1 MPTSYQMPVFAP
13 LPVAFTRGE
22 GAWLW
27 DAQGRKYLDALA
39 GVAVCGLGH
48 ANPEITAA
56 ICDQAGKLLHTSN
69 WYEIPLQAELAERLC
84 QRAGMDNA
92 FFCNSGAEANEAA
105 IKLARLYGHQKKI
118 LNPTIIVTDGSFH
131 GRTLATLSAS
141 GNRKIQAGFEPL
153 VTGFSRVPYNDLDAV
168 RVVAENNKDVV
179 AILVE
184 PIMGVGGIQIPD
196 PGYLKGLRT
205 ICDERGWLLML
216 DEIQTGMCRTGKWF
230 AFEHEGIKPDVLT
243 LAKGLG
249 NGVPIGAC
257 LARGAAAQVFKPGSH
272 GSTFSGNPL
281 VCRVGL
287 TVLDILERG
296 KFEKRALDLGTH
308 ILNGLKKSLDGIAGV
323 KEVRGQG
330 LMLAVELDRP
340 CKEILTLA
348 LERGLLLNITADSVV
363 RLLPPLILS
372 DAEADQIVG
381 SVAGCVQDFLAS
393 NVPQTAQA
401 PAMDGGSAGREAVP
415 TGTNAGAVVPP

>member
-1 MPTSYQMPVFAP
+1 MATPYQMPVFAP
-13 LPVAFTRGE
+13 LPVAFARGE

-27 DAQGRKYLDALA
+27 DTDGRKYLDALC

-48 ANPEITAA
+48 AHPEISKA

-84 QRAGMDNA
+84 RKAGMDNV

-118 LNPTIIVTDGSFH
+118 LNPSIIVTEGSFH
-131 GRTLATLSAS
+131 GRTLATLSAT

-153 VTGFSRVPYNDLDAV
+153 VTGFSRVPYNDLSAI
-168 RVVAENNKDVV
+168 RTVAEHNKDVV
-179 AILVE
+179 AIMVE
-184 PIMGVGGIQIPD
+184 PITGEGGISIPD
-196 PGYLKGLRT
+196 AGYLRGLRE
-205 ICDERGWLLML
+205 ICDERGWLLIL

-230 AFEHEGIKPDVLT
+230 AYEHEDIKPDVIT

-257 LARGAAAQVFKPGSH
+257 LARGTAAGVFRPGNH

-287 TVLDILERG
+287 TVIDILEKG
-296 KFEKRALDLGTH
+296 KYEKRAAELGKRMLT
-308 ILNGLKKSLDGIAGV
+308 GLQKSLQGMNGV
-323 KEVRGQG
+323 KEIRGRG
-330 LMLAVELDRP
+330 LMLAIELDRP
-340 CKEILTLA
+340 CKEILMLA
-348 LERGLLLNITADSVV
+348 LERGLLVNVTADSVV
-363 RLLPPLILS
+363 RLLPPLVLT
-372 DAEADQIVG
+372 DAEADQIV
-381 SVAGCVQDFLAS
+381 AGVSECVRLFLES
-393 NVPQTAQA
+393 GGAQA
-401 PAMDGGSAGREAVP
+401 A
-415 TGTNAGAVVPP
+415 NA

>member
-1 MPTSYQMPVFAP
+1 MPLLDP
-13 LPVAFTRGE
+13 LPVAFAHGA
-22 GAWLW
+22 GAWLT
-27 DAQGRKYLDALA
+27 DTQGRKYLDALS

-48 ANPEITAA
+48 AHPEITQA

-69 WYEIPLQAELAERLC
+69 WYEVPLQAELAERLC
-84 QRAGMDNA
+84 KKAGMDNA

-105 IKLARLYGHQKKI
+105 IKLARLYGHQRKVT
-118 LNPTIIVTDGSFH
+118 NPTIIVTDGSFH

-141 GNRKIQAGFEPL
+141 GSRKIQAGFEPL
-153 VTGFSRVPYNDLDAV
+153 VTGFSRVPYNNADAV

-184 PIMGVGGIQIPD
+184 PVTGEGGIQIPD
-196 PGYLKGLRT
+196 AGYLKSLRE

-287 TVLDILERG
+287 TVVEILERG
-296 KFEKRALDLGTH
+296 KFEKRATELGAR
-308 ILNGLKKSLDGIAGV
+308 ILNGLKKSLNDIAGV
-323 KEVRGQG
+323 KEIRGKG

-348 LERGLLLNITADSVV
+348 LERGLLLNVTADSVV
-363 RLLPPLILS
+363 RLLPPFILN

-381 SVAGCVQDFLAS
+381 IVTDCVLGFLS
-393 NVPQTAQA
+393 SSESKTARA
-401 PAMDGGSAGREAVP
+401 
-415 TGTNAGAVVPP
+415 